1 MPYCTLDDIKK
12 HIPEDV
18 LVELTDDEGLGT
30 INTQRGD
37 QAIADADS
45 EIDAYCGVRYSV
57 PFQTAPQ
64 LIRKL
69 SIDIAIYN
77 LFSRS
82 RLEPPELRKDRY
94 HQAIDTLKGIAK
106 GTVSIGIDPRP
117 PAHSENTIQFSS
129 NDKLFTREK
138 LEDY

>member
-18 LVELTDDEGLGT
+18 LVELTDDESLGS
-30 INTQRGD
+30 INTTRVD

-45 EIDAYCGVRYSV
+45 EIDAYCGVRYAI
-57 PFQTAPQ
+57 PFQTVPEI
-64 LIRKL
+64 IRKI
-69 SIDIAIYN
+69 SVDIAIYN

-117 PAHSENTIQFSS
+117 PAHSENTISIS
-129 NDKLFTREK
+129 GNDKLFTREK